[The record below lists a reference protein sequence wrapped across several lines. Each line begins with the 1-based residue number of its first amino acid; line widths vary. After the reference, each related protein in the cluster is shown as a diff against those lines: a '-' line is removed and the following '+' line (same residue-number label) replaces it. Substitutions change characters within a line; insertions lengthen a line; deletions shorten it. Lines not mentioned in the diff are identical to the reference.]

1 MSAFQCDNRMENPAN
16 SDPTYSS
23 NRPQSAGAGG
33 AAGRNMEPSSPLAPP
48 GSMSSNA
55 QSRWSPYGLCSS
67 PPARRRTAPASRE
80 SAIDRF
86 IPCRAPLDS
95 KMSNY
100 LLAASTDEQD
110 YESTPS
116 KQDYMN
122 TLKESVLLS
131 QGDAMVLPLRAS
143 GAEHAGASGAG
154 ERTLPSSVFSSSSK
168 RRRTMRFIPKSPDK
182 ILDAPDLVARVCVC
196 VPACVRASV
205 RACVCVCECMCVYV
219 TLQTIRDPPHELL
232 HSTNYCNPLT
242 TAIPLARAHTQA
254 GGRLLLESTG
264 LE

>member
-1 MSAFQCDNRMENPAN
+1 MSAYQCDNRMHNPAN

-23 NRPQSAGAGG
+23 NRPQSAGASG

-48 GSMSSNA
+48 GISSEA

-67 PPARRRTAPASRE
+67 PPARRRTAPASRVT
-80 SAIDRF
+80 AIDRF

-95 KMSNY
+95 KLSNY

-143 GAEHAGASGAG
+143 GAEHGGATGAG
-154 ERTLPSSVFSSSSK
+154 DRALPSSVFSSSSK

-182 ILDAPDLVARVCVC
+182 ILDAPDLVC
-196 VPACVRASV
+196 
-205 RACVCVCECMCVYV
+205 
-219 TLQTIRDPPHELL
+219 T
-232 HSTNYCNPLT
+232 
-242 TAIPLARAHTQA
+242 
-254 GGRLLLESTG
+254 
-264 LE
+264 

>member
-1 MSAFQCDNRMENPAN
+1 LRLRDMSVFQCDNRMENPAN

-80 SAIDRF
+80 SAVDRF

-182 ILDAPDLVARVCVC
+182 ILDAPDLVGCACAR
-196 VPACVRASV
+196 ACVRARV
-205 RACVCVCECMCVYV
+205 RACVCVCTRRSRPGSRVKSLSLSLSDMGVD
-219 TLQTIRDPPHELL
+219 R
-232 HSTNYCNPLT
+232 
-242 TAIPLARAHTQA
+242 RAHA
-254 GGRLLLESTG
+254 
-264 LE
+264 